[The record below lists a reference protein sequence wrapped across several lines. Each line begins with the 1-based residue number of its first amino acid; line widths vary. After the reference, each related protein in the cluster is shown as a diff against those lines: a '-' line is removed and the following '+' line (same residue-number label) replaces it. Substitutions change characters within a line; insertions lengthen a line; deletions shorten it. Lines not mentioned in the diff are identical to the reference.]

1 MNTGQCQSR
10 RTGTRGNNSPLTLME
25 FIVILYLT
33 ICSLSTLTLI
43 YLRLNKRTCRILAT
57 TNWRLLKQLF
67 EPERG
72 NSKRTFNNR
81 RSRGQ
86 LGQQT
91 RRFRS
96 GVRINK
102 FYSLLVFKED
112 PRVCTFSVCPC
123 VRLSQFWKQKTNIM
137 IWLHDMLGHYEKM
150 NELSKKL

>member
-10 RTGTRGNNSPLTLME
+10 RTGTRGNNLPLTLME

-43 YLRLNKRTCRILAT
+43 YLRLNKKTCRILAT
-57 TNWRLLKQLF
+57 TNWRLIKQLF

-96 GVRINK
+96 GVRIN
-102 FYSLLVFKED
+102 SQQRPRPGRLLSVVKNESWY
-112 PRVCTFSVCPC
+112 CTCERCDHGNTSRCLAIKCEQCYGTV
-123 VRLSQFWKQKTNIM
+123 VRRYNL
-137 IWLHDMLGHYEKM
+137 
-150 NELSKKL
+150 